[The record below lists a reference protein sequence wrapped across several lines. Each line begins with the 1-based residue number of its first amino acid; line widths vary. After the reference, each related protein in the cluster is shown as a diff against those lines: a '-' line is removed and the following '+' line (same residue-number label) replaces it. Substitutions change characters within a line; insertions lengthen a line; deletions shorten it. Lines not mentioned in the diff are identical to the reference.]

1 MGSGAAERPCKL
13 TLLDAGSR
21 LDHHFVSATDS
32 CAFVA
37 ELVAGRSYRAGG
49 LNQLILNFKCTP
61 SAARANPQRER
72 YKRQAIT
79 TLAHSLRLAVSQT
92 EAEQSTWVPIPPS
105 RSRDDPDFDDR
116 LSRTLSL
123 AFDSYDVDV
132 RGLLYQVRNTAPDH
146 AVDVRLSADMLFDL
160 LHIDV
165 AALKARP
172 IRERIALFDDV
183 LTTGK
188 HFKCCERRLRQL
200 LPCVPIAGV
209 FLLRRVLTRK
219 RRGPESV

>member
-1 MGSGAAERPCKL
+1 
-13 TLLDAGSR
+13 
-21 LDHHFVSATDS
+21 
-32 CAFVA
+32 
-37 ELVAGRSYRAGG
+37 
-49 LNQLILNFKCTP
+49 
-61 SAARANPQRER
+61 
-72 YKRQAIT
+72 
-79 TLAHSLRLAVSQT
+79 
-92 EAEQSTWVPIPPS
+92 
-105 RSRDDPDFDDR
+105 
-116 LSRTLSL
+116 
-123 AFDSYDVDV
+123 V

-209 FLLRRVLTRK
+209 FLLRRVLPRK
-219 RRGPESV
+219 RRGPEIV

>member
-1 MGSGAAERPCKL
+1 MGPCAADRPRKL
-13 TLLDAGSR
+13 RRLDAGSS
-21 LDHHFVSATDS
+21 LDHPFLSATDS
-32 CAFVA
+32 CAYVA
-37 ELVAGRSYRAGG
+37 EFVSGRSYRAGG

-61 SAARANPQRER
+61 SAARANPQREH
-72 YKRQAIT
+72 YKRHAIA
-79 TLAHSLRLAVSQT
+79 TLAHRLRLAVSRT

-105 RSRDDPDFDDR
+105 RSLDDPDFDDR

-132 RGLLYQVRNTAPDH
+132 RGLLYQVRNTPSDH
-146 AVDVRLSADMLFDL
+146 AADVRLSADMLYEL

-165 AALKARP
+165 AALGARP

-188 HFKCCERRLRQL
+188 HFKCCERRLRQS

-209 FLLRRVLTRK
+209 FLLRRVLARS
-219 RRGPESV
+219 RCGPDRA